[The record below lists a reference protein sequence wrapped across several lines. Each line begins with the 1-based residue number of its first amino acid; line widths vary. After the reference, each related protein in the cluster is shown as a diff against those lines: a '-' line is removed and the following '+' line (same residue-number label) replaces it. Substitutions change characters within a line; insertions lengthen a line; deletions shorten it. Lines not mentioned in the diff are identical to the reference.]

1 MAKKKDDALRALKT
15 STNKVWLAGLGAL
28 AQAGKQGDKLFKT
41 LVKKGK
47 KYEDLIPTSGDVR
60 DTVDAAKKQA
70 TETYTSMEAAF
81 DRQVAS
87 ALKRAGVAQQAEVD
101 ALKKEVAKLKREA
114 KGNPAKAKKA
124 ATKKNPTAA
133 KKKTTSSSKK
143 KKKKKKKKAAARP
156 SKKKA

>member
-70 TETYTSMEAAF
+70 SETYNSMEAAF
-81 DRQVAS
+81 DRQVAN
-87 ALKRAGVAQQAEVD
+87 ALERAGVARQAEVN
-101 ALKKEVAKLKREA
+101 ALKKEVEKLKREA
-114 KGNPAKAKKA
+114 KGKPAKAKKA
-124 ATKKNPTAA
+124 GAKKKKTVAA
-133 KKKTTSSSKK
+133 KKKTTSKK
-143 KKKKKKKKAAARP
+143 ATAGPKKKKA
-156 SKKKA
+156 